1 MHLAVKSSGSVN
13 STRAVRQ
20 LLVKGARID
29 IRDRNDRLALN
40 LVDIVDIKDLQDE
53 LIYILV
59 RNISITKTLERIKSL
74 QLLDA

>member
-1 MHLAVKSSGSVN
+1 MKSSGSVN

-20 LLVKGARID
+20 LLVKGARTD

-40 LVDIVDIKDLQDE
+40 LVDVVDIKDLQDE
-53 LIYILV
+53 LNYILV
-59 RNISITKTLERIKSL
+59 SNISITKTLERIKSL